1 MYPKNLADQ
10 KQKQLLEMPKVFI
23 DNDGLN
29 KMLGGE
35 RTDNKVMVMSS
46 ISGRCTIRCT
56 FGCNP

>member
-1 MYPKNLADQ
+1 MFPKNLADQ
-10 KQKQLLEMPKVFI
+10 KQKQLFEMPKAFI
-23 DNDGLN
+23 KNDGLN

>member
-1 MYPKNLADQ
+1 MYSKNLADQ
-10 KQKQLLEMPKVFI
+10 KHKQLLEMPKVFI

-35 RTDNKVMVMSS
+35 RTYNKVMVMSS

>member
-1 MYPKNLADQ
+1 MYSKNLADQ

-35 RTDNKVMVMSS
+35 RRDNKVMVMSS

>member
-10 KQKQLLEMPKVFI
+10 RQKQLLEMPKVLI

-56 FGCNP
+56 FRCNP

>member
-10 KQKQLLEMPKVFI
+10 KQKKLLDMPKVFI

-35 RTDNKVMVMSS
+35 RIDNKFIVMSS